1 MKKFLIPL
9 LILIFSK
16 SFSQNK
22 NFIDQAYLET
32 ETEID
37 SLIVPDRIYITI
49 MLNESDTKN
58 RKSTEELEKTM
69 QQVLQSL
76 QIDTEKDLS
85 LLDFSSAIKKNL
97 FNGQNILKSKNYSLL
112 VRDAVTAGK
121 VLAELEKSEISNVS
135 IEKTEY
141 SKAEKLLLDL
151 KSKAIIKSKENA
163 EQMVKPL
170 NQKIGKAIYISD
182 LTSSIANQLQGKAP
196 GLQIRGYASIYG
208 NKTEEPILIEA
219 NKIKFTSKVNVKF
232 IIE

>member
-1 MKKFLIPL
+1 MKNFLIPL

-85 LLDFSSAIKKNL
+85 LLDFSSDIKKNL
-97 FNGQNILKSKNYSLL
+97 FSGQNILKSKNYSLL

>member
-1 MKKFLIPL
+1 
-9 LILIFSK
+9 
-16 SFSQNK
+16 
-22 NFIDQAYLET
+22 
-32 ETEID
+32 
-37 SLIVPDRIYITI
+37 

-76 QIDTEKDLS
+76 KIDTEKDLS
-85 LLDFSSAIKKNL
+85 LLDFNSDIKKNL
-97 FNGQNILKSKNYSLL
+97 FSGQNIIKSKNYSLL

-141 SKAEKLLLDL
+141 SKAEKLLLEL

-182 LTSSIANQLQGKAP
+182 LTSSIANQLQGKIP
-196 GLQIRGYASIYG
+196 GLQIRGASSIYG
-208 NKTEEPILIEA
+208 SRAAEPILIEI
-219 NKIKFTSKVNVKF
+219 NKIKFSTKVNVKF